1 MQAHPIGGGCSYP
14 ISLMDTSRVILQC
27 NRYYTLDTPTPKA
40 TFTKL
45 HSCTQCGPDS
55 SNRVQTWQQQNHV
68 ELQLSQQ
75 KLLHVMF
82 SSSYVH

>member
-1 MQAHPIGGGCSYP
+1 MQAHPIGGGCSHP

-45 HSCTQCGPDS
+45 HSCTQHGPDS
-55 SNRVQTWQQQNHV
+55 SNGVHTWQQQYQV
-68 ELQLSQQ
+68 ELQPSQQ
-75 KLLHVMF
+75 ELCYM
-82 SSSYVH
+82 